1 MSDSIARQLKEKS
14 SNLEEFVAALSKL
27 KCGSVEYTT
36 GQRVKMSF
44 EDGSQ
49 IMIYDIVHS
58 NRFEVIE

>member
-1 MSDSIARQLKEKS
+1 MSDSIAKQLKEKS

-27 KCGSVEYTT
+27 KFGSVEYTAGT
-36 GQRVKMSF
+36 RVKMSF

-49 IMIYDIVHS
+49 ILIPDIVYS